1 MKRRSVVALAV
12 LLSAAN
18 VAAGVTEVPLKLP
31 LRPRLD
37 IPENARVAIVPF
49 VILATDESAS
59 SDRAGRI
66 DLQSEFQRYLRK
78 ELDRNTR
85 LDVVSVQDP
94 GELPGRDVSSLVDAR
109 DFWRRIGARTAADV
123 VLTGLVDFDVEDR
136 AGYRTEEYVSPI
148 DGRTY
153 YRQVLVE
160 KTGFIFDVVVLVFD
174 AETGE
179 KLAEEN
185 FRDFKEFDESNYDE
199 LLGLFENLRSLEAQL
214 LSIFVSQETSAT
226 RYLFTK

>member
-1 MKRRSVVALAV
+1 MKRAMIALAAV
-12 LLSAAN
+12 LTT
-18 VAAGVTEVPLKLP
+18 VASHAGVTEIPLKLP

-37 IPENARVAIVPF
+37 IADNARVAVVPF

-66 DLQSEFQRYLRK
+66 DLRAEFQRYLRK
-78 ELDRNTR
+78 ELDRNTE
-85 LDVVSVQDP
+85 LDVVSVDDAP
-94 GELPGRDVSSLVDAR
+94 EMPGRDVASLVDAR
-109 DFWRRIGARTAADV
+109 DFWRRIGARTASDV
-123 VLTGLVDFDVEDR
+123 ILTGLVDFDVEDR

-174 AETGE
+174 SETGE

-199 LLGLFENLRSLEAQL
+199 LLGLFENLRSLETQL

-226 RYLFTK
+226 RYLFTQ